1 MIEYLRRIASHR
13 LAWGLLAA
21 SAFALELCAL
31 FFQHVLGLHPCV
43 MCIYERI
50 ALLGVLTAGLLGMVA
65 PERWYL
71 RWSAMLLW
79 GYSAFWG
86 LKLALKHVDYQVN
99 PSPFNVCEGFVDFP
113 SWAPLDQ
120 WVPWLFF
127 PDGDCSEIS
136 WQFLS
141 FSMPQWLIAI
151 FAAYLLVFVVVAIG
165 NLIKGRCCN
174 GSWSCD
180 IDRIQKGAI
189 GSLFHQR
196 CQPPK
201 PLPFLHAPDIWLV
214 AIFAAYLLVFVV
226 VAIGNLV
233 RGGGCR

>member
-1 MIEYLRRIASHR
+1 MIEFLRRIASHR

-21 SAFALELCAL
+21 SALCFELCAL

-50 ALLGVLTAGLLGMVA
+50 AILGVFAAGLLGMVA
-65 PERWYL
+65 PEKWYL

-113 SWAPLDQ
+113 SWAPLDK

-141 FSMPQWLIAI
+141 FSMPQWL
-151 FAAYLLVFVVVAIG
+151 
-165 NLIKGRCCN
+165 
-174 GSWSCD
+174 
-180 IDRIQKGAI
+180 
-189 GSLFHQR
+189 
-196 CQPPK
+196 
-201 PLPFLHAPDIWLV
+201 V
-214 AIFAAYLLVFVV
+214 AIFAAYLLVFAVV
-226 VAIGNLV
+226 TIGNLV
-233 RGGGCR
+233 KGRCCN

>member
-1 MIEYLRRIASHR
+1 MIEFLRRIASHR
-13 LAWGLLAA
+13 LAWGLLAV
-21 SAFALELCAL
+21 SALAFELCAL

-50 ALLGVLTAGLLGMVA
+50 AILGVFAAGLLGMVA
-65 PERWYL
+65 PEKWYL

-141 FSMPQWLIAI
+141 FSMPQWL
-151 FAAYLLVFVVVAIG
+151 
-165 NLIKGRCCN
+165 
-174 GSWSCD
+174 
-180 IDRIQKGAI
+180 
-189 GSLFHQR
+189 
-196 CQPPK
+196 
-201 PLPFLHAPDIWLV
+201 V
-214 AIFAAYLLVFVV
+214 AIFAAYLLVFAV

-233 RGGGCR
+233 KGRCCN